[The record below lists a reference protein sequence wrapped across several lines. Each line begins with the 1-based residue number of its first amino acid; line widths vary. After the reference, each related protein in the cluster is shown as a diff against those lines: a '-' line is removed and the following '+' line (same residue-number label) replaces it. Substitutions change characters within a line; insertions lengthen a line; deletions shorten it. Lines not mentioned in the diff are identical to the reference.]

1 MDEKKAFRENQEE
14 AETKAAEDRKKRVEA
29 ARRKRAEAARRQQP
43 RSPDEVKRA
52 LKETRKGEPEI
63 IAEHEIVM
71 GDTLSHISKKYYGSA
86 YHYPF
91 LHEFNKDVI
100 GDDPNVIKV
109 GTVIKIPKLPED
121 KK

>member
-1 MDEKKAFRENQEE
+1 MDTEKDIFRQNQEE
-14 AETKAAEDRKKRVEA
+14 AAKEAEERKKRVEA
-29 ARRKRAEAARRQQP
+29 ARRKRVEAARRQQQ
-43 RSPDEVKRA
+43 RSPDDAKRA
-52 LKETRKGEPEI
+52 LKEARKEGPEI

-109 GTVIKIPKLPED
+109 GTVIKIPKLPDD

>member
-1 MDEKKAFRENQEE
+1 MDEKKVFRENQEE
-14 AETKAAEDRKKRVEA
+14 AESKAAEDRKKRVES
-29 ARRKRAEAARRQQP
+29 ARLKRAQTARKL
-43 RSPDEVKRA
+43 SPDEAKRA
-52 LKETRKGEPEI
+52 LKDAGKGKPEI

>member
-1 MDEKKAFRENQEE
+1 MDSEKKVFRQNQEE
-14 AETKAAEDRKKRVEA
+14 AESKETEDRKKREASARMQRAQA
-29 ARRKRAEAARRQQP
+29 ARKL
-43 RSPDEVKRA
+43 SPDEAKRA
-52 LKETRKGEPEI
+52 LKGDPEI

>member
-1 MDEKKAFRENQEE
+1 MDSEKNLIRKHREETEKE
-14 AETKAAEDRKKRVEA
+14 AEVARRERVEA
-29 ARRKRAEAARRQQP
+29 ARRKRDEAARMAQP

-52 LKETRKGEPEI
+52 RKDEPDI